1 MWQRWLRRGL
11 LGLVLVLS
19 SSLVY
24 VLLTRTDTTSSP
36 TPLSAADLTEGD
48 AGIKHVTFRQSRH
61 GNVQWEVRA
70 ERAEVFEAERS
81 AQLDTVHVTLYGA
94 NGPELTLHGETGTI
108 DTETRDFELSNT
120 SEPLEVQ
127 LEGGYTV
134 FTKTLAWTE
143 ATGELHTQGPVTIV
157 GNGMVV
163 DGRGL
168 VGKLDAEEFQVQQD
182 VRVRL
187 SP

>member
-1 MWQRWLRRGL
+1 MWQQWLRRGL

-24 VLLTRTDTTSSP
+24 VLLTRQDTTAPP

-48 AGIKHVTFRQSRH
+48 AGIEHVTFRQSRD
-61 GNVQWEVRA
+61 GSVQWEVRA

-81 AQLDTVHVTLYGA
+81 AQLDRVRVTLYGA
-94 NGPELTLHGETGTI
+94 QGPELTLHSETGTI
-108 DTETRDFELSNT
+108 DTETRDFELTNT
-120 SEPLEVQ
+120 GEPLQVD

-134 FTKTLAWTE
+134 FTNRLAWTE
-143 ATGELHTQGPVTIV
+143 ATGELHTEDPVTIV
-157 GNGMVV
+157 GQGMTVS
-163 DGRGL
+163 GRGL

-182 VRVRL
+182 VHVKL
-187 SP
+187 AP

>member
-1 MWQRWLRRGL
+1 MWQQWLRRCL

-24 VLLTRTDTTSSP
+24 VLLTRTDTKSSP
-36 TPLSAADLTEGD
+36 SPLSAADLTEGD
-48 AGIKHVTFRQSRH
+48 AGIEHVTFRQSRD

-70 ERAEVFEAERS
+70 ERAELFEAERS
-81 AQLDTVHVTLYGA
+81 AQLDTVDVTLYGA
-94 NGPELTLHGETGTI
+94 NGPQLTLHGETGKI
-108 DTETRDFELSNT
+108 DTETRDFELANT

-134 FTKTLAWTE
+134 YTRRLAWTE
-143 ATGELHTQGPVTIV
+143 ATGELHTQDAVTIV

-163 DGRGL
+163 DGLGL
-168 VGKLDAEEFQVQQD
+168 VGKLDAEEFEVQQD

-187 SP
+187 AQ

>member
-1 MWQRWLRRGL
+1 MWQQWLRRGL

-24 VLLTRTDTTSSP
+24 VLLTRTDTKSSP
-36 TPLSAADLTEGD
+36 RPLPAADLTEGD
-48 AGIKHVTFRQSRH
+48 AGIEHVTFRQSRD
-61 GNVQWEVRA
+61 GRVQWEVRA

-94 NGPELTLHGETGTI
+94 TGPELSLRGETGTI
-108 DTETRDFELSNT
+108 DTETRDFELANEHT
-120 SEPLEVQ
+120 PLEVE

-134 FTKTLAWTE
+134 FTNRLAWTE
-143 ATGELHTQGPVTIV
+143 ATGELHTQDPVTII

-163 DGRGL
+163 HGRGL
-168 VGKLDAEEFQVQQD
+168 VGKVDREEFQIQREVHVQ
-182 VRVRL
+182 L
-187 SP
+187 AP